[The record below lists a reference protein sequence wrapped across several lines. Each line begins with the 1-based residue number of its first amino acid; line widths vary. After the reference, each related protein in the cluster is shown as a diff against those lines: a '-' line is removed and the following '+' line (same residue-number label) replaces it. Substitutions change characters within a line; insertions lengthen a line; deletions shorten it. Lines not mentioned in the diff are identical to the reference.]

1 MSPFCLGDAGLF
13 QFCLV
18 TLHKANIAPENG
30 WLEDEFPLGFRPIF
44 SKETWS
50 FTLGGPEIANHC
62 RKKIA

>member
-13 QFCLV
+13 QFVL
-18 TLHKANIAPENG
+18 LAPENG

-44 SKETWS
+44 SKKTWS